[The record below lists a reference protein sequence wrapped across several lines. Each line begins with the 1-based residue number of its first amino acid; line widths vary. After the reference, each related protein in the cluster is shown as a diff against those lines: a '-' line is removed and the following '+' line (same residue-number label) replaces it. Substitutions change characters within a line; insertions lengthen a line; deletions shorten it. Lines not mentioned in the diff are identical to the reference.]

1 MSGLQKIIYE
11 GRVAALVVADHAI
24 VLNGLAEDEERTVK
38 AMCLYALEV
47 AAGRERGPYSDERAL
62 QYARRAERGGA
73 AMNGRRASGGL
84 GILDLAA
91 IGVAALVV
99 VLEAGLWLWAGAAGA
114 LFGSGWPRLT
124 PGALPHALA
133 GVAEHL
139 SDPRQGFP
147 ARLRPGL
154 PGPAGFYLTL
164 ALLAVLLGIAAA
176 AAIKLRQRARASGL
190 SDSKRHGARWART
203 VDLGRLRRTR
213 RKRHETLTATAGTQ
227 TSARATGHRLS
238 LGYRGTRLLC
248 TEDRHALV
256 VFGPTQS
263 GKSAGIAIPNI
274 LEWAGPTIVVS
285 IKPDLLDAT
294 LAARA
299 RRGEVLVFDPFAL
312 WDQPS
317 HTWSPLAA
325 TGSWNGALHTA
336 QRMASA
342 GEMDTSTVTG
352 GSFWPQAAEQRL
364 APLLYAAARTGRG
377 MGEVVRWVYGQ
388 GGGELDRIMHEL
400 VEQSGTGL
408 ERADA
413 QQAHDAHLAFCQLPG
428 ETKGSIEGTAQILL
442 SAYRSPTVVRSAN
455 GTDITGHR
463 LLAGQ
468 NTVYLISDSRR
479 SKLLRP
485 ILIALLTELL
495 DHAYETANR
504 SPGRRLPTPL
514 LVCLDELGNAVPL
527 PNLAE
532 IASTAAS
539 HNIQLISIFH
549 DIAQARARYRDQ
561 ALTVINNHRARL
573 LLSGVADMET
583 LRYFSELVGDE
594 EVKDRSDPGAPIRRR
609 PLAPADQLRQIK
621 PEHGLL
627 IYGSLPP
634 TVLRLRLY
642 FNDRKLRHAA

>member
-1 MSGLQKIIYE
+1 MN
-11 GRVAALVVADHAI
+11 GRPGAGQLGALDLAAVCAAALVV
-24 VLNGLAEDEERTVK
+24 G
-38 AMCLYALEV
+38 
-47 AAGRERGPYSDERAL
+47 
-62 QYARRAERGGA
+62 
-73 AMNGRRASGGL
+73 
-84 GILDLAA
+84 
-91 IGVAALVV
+91 
-99 VLEAGLWLWAGAAGA
+99 LEAGLWLWVSVAGV
-114 LFGSGWPRLT
+114 LFGSGWPGLA
-124 PGALPHALA
+124 PGALPHAIV
-133 GVAEHL
+133 GVAAHL
-139 SDPRQGFP
+139 SDPRLGFP
-147 ARLRPGL
+147 AGPRAGL
-154 PGPAGFYLTL
+154 PGATGFYLTL
-164 ALLAVLLGIAAA
+164 ALLFIAAGAVA
-176 AAIKLRQRARASGL
+176 ALVLWLRRRSRVSGL
-190 SDSKRHGARWART
+190 GDPKRRGARWAGAG
-203 VDLGRLRRTR
+203 DLARLRRTR
-213 RKRHETLTATAGTQ
+213 RARQEARPSPSGGSTSVTAIG
-227 TSARATGHRLS
+227 RGLS
-238 LGYRGTRLLC
+238 LGYRGSRLLRA
-248 TEDRHALV
+248 EDRHALV

-274 LEWAGPTIVVS
+274 LEWAGPAIVVS

-299 RRGEVLVFDPFAL
+299 QRGEVLVFDPFGQ
-312 WDQPS
+312 WNRPS

-325 TGSWNGALHTA
+325 ASSWNGALQTA

-342 GEMDTSTVTG
+342 GETDTSTVKG
-352 GSFWPQAAEQRL
+352 GSFWSQAAEQRL

-388 GGGELDRIMHEL
+388 GGAELDRLVHDL
-400 VEQSGTGL
+400 VEDSRDPL

-413 QQAHDAHLAFCQLPG
+413 QQAHDAHLAFSQLAG
-428 ETKGSIEGTAQILL
+428 ETRGSIEGTAQILL
-442 SAYRSPTVVRSAN
+442 SAYRSPTVVRSAD
-455 GTDITGHR
+455 GTDITGRR
-463 LLAGQ
+463 LLDGQ

-495 DHAYETANR
+495 DDAYQTANG
-504 SPGRRLPTPL
+504 SPGRRLPNPL

-549 DIAQARARYRDQ
+549 DIAQARGRYRDQ
-561 ALTVINNHRARL
+561 ALTAINNHRAKL
-573 LLSGVADMET
+573 LLSGVADIET

-627 IYGSLPP
+627 IYGSLRPAM
-634 TVLRLRLY
+634 LRLRLY
-642 FNDRKLRHAA
+642 FNDRKLERAA

>member
-1 MSGLQKIIYE
+1 MSGN
-11 GRVAALVVADHAI
+11 R
-24 VLNGLAEDEERTVK
+24 
-38 AMCLYALEV
+38 
-47 AAGRERGPYSDERAL
+47 AG
-62 QYARRAERGGA
+62 
-73 AMNGRRASGGL
+73 GGL
-84 GILDLAA
+84 SVLDLVA
-91 IGVAALVV
+91 IGVAALIV
-99 VLEAGLWLWAGAAGA
+99 VLEAGLWLWAGTAGV
-114 LFGSGWPRLT
+114 LFGSGWPQLT
-124 PGALPHALA
+124 PGALPHAIA
-133 GVAEHL
+133 GVAGHL

-154 PGPAGFYLTL
+154 PGPTAFYLAL
-164 ALLAVLLGIAAA
+164 VLLAALLGIAAT

-190 SDSKRHGARWART
+190 EQPKRNGARWART
-203 VDLGRLRRTR
+203 GDLDRLRRGRQQTGPR
-213 RKRHETLTATAGTQ
+213 GASAPASAGAPGQ
-227 TSARATGHRLS
+227 GLG
-238 LGYRGTRLLC
+238 LGYRGARLLRA
-248 TEDRHALV
+248 EDRHALV

-274 LEWAGPTIVVS
+274 LEWAGPAIVVS

-299 RRGEVLVFDPFAL
+299 QRGEALVFDPL
-312 WDQPS
+312 DQWKQPS
-317 HTWSPLAA
+317 HTWSLLAA
-325 TGSWNGALHTA
+325 AASWNGALQTA

-342 GEMDTSTVTG
+342 GEMDTSTVKG
-352 GSFWPQAAEQRL
+352 GSFWSQAAEQRL
-364 APLLYAAARTGRG
+364 APLLYAAARTARG

-388 GGGELDRIMHEL
+388 GGAELDRIMHDL
-400 VEQSGTGL
+400 VEESRDPL

-413 QQAHDAHLAFCQLPG
+413 QQAHDAHLAFCQLAG

-442 SAYRSPTVVRSAN
+442 SAYRSPTVVRSAD
-455 GTDITGHR
+455 GTDITGQR
-463 LLAGQ
+463 LLEGQ

-479 SKLLRP
+479 SRLLRP

-495 DHAYETANR
+495 DHAYETANS
-504 SPGRRLPTPL
+504 SPGRRLPSPL

-549 DIAQARARYRDQ
+549 DIAQARTRYGDQ
-561 ALTVINNHRARL
+561 VLTVINNHRARL

-583 LRYFSELVGDE
+583 LRYFSELVGEE

-627 IYGSLPP
+627 IYGSLHPAM
-634 TVLRLRLY
+634 LRLRLY
-642 FNDRKLRHAA
+642 FNDRKLKQAA